1 MGHAPA
7 SGPAPAP
14 RRRGRGVAVAGI
26 AALVVGGAV
35 AAAVLTLRAGGAN
48 RGATPPVAAAST
60 VEPRTQA
67 TIDRGGGA
75 ITSDGIRIVFPPGA
89 VTAGTDVRVGVLTAA
104 PPSPDA
110 NLIVVSP
117 VWDLDAG
124 PGVFDAL
131 VEVAIAYD
139 PTRLPTG
146 RTAADLI
153 GVLATDTGYTRLPVA
168 AVDPDRHVVTLR
180 LPHFSRPAIA
190 VLASPSRIVKRH
202 PSLPFDIAVVDAY
215 PPKDPAMVDVLYRS
229 LERAYRSLTPHG
241 TRPEPFP
248 APPAGAD
255 ERLLV
260 EVTAL
265 DYLRTLYAGGFTP
278 SGVAHSHDLLQIDY
292 RELTPGTPWDA
303 AVHEF
308 FHAIQW
314 TYRERA
320 LRDGARGR
328 WSGFIAEATANWA
341 AQVVA
346 PAYTNGDVA
355 LDPEFCFVPLVY
367 DPFAVGD
374 PEVTHAYA
382 GAIFMHYLTA
392 RLGGGAVNRVLGQ
405 AYQDATDDT
414 QVLERAIRELDP
426 SASLD
431 SLYRQFVIDVL
442 FHQRVG
448 ARALHDRPADTL
460 KVPERMVTTLAIGPA
475 GDQPVRVTR
484 ELTGRRHAVAGVIKV
499 VPTVPSGTRQTLT
512 AELGGASWLWAIAED
527 AAGKQRV
534 VGGGASVRL
543 TVDDQV
549 RAVWLLPVSFA
560 DAALPLAVRMER
572 STRLA
577 WKRTQVEISPPGG
590 AIARS
595 DDVSSLSGTVTERS
609 ITTTEVFAATGNRNT
624 FTLSWTP
631 PPERLEEGVPFAMEL
646 TGTAAGSSKI
656 MSSFLVLAE
665 DARGSATFETE
676 GHPNVTLSLDLHVGV
691 GLSDHAASATERA
704 RFTPRRSPD
713 PDSDNRTLALQVYSA
728 NDAGVVYLYELE

>member
-1 MGHAPA
+1 
-7 SGPAPAP
+7 
-14 RRRGRGVAVAGI
+14 
-26 AALVVGGAV
+26 
-35 AAAVLTLRAGGAN
+35 
-48 RGATPPVAAAST
+48 
-60 VEPRTQA
+60 
-67 TIDRGGGA
+67 
-75 ITSDGIRIVFPPGA
+75 
-89 VTAGTDVRVGVLTAA
+89 
-104 PPSPDA
+104 
-110 NLIVVSP
+110 
-117 VWDLDAG
+117 
-124 PGVFDAL
+124 
-131 VEVAIAYD
+131 
-139 PTRLPTG
+139 
-146 RTAADLI
+146 
-153 GVLATDTGYTRLPVA
+153 
-168 AVDPDRHVVTLR
+168 
-180 LPHFSRPAIA
+180 
-190 VLASPSRIVKRH
+190 
-202 PSLPFDIAVVDAY
+202 
-215 PPKDPAMVDVLYRS
+215 
-229 LERAYRSLTPHG
+229 
-241 TRPEPFP
+241 
-248 APPAGAD
+248 
-255 ERLLV
+255 
-260 EVTAL
+260 VTAL

-367 DPFAVGD
+367 DPFAVGAPD
-374 PEVTHAYA
+374 VTHAYA

-392 RLGGGAVNRVLGQ
+392 RLGGAAVNRVLGQ

-431 SLYRQFVIDVL
+431 AIYRQFVIDVL

-460 KVPERMVTTLAIGPA
+460 KVPERMVTPLAIGPA

-484 ELTGRRHAVAGVIKV
+484 ELTGRRHAVAGAIKLA
-499 VPTVPSGTRQTLT
+499 PTVPSGARQTLT
-512 AELGGASWLWAIAED
+512 AELGGASWLWMIAED
-527 AAGKQRV
+527 ATGKQRL

-560 DAALPLAVRMER
+560 DGALPLAVRMER

-665 DARGSATFETE
+665 DVRGSATFEKE
-676 GHPNVTLSLDLHVGV
+676 GHPNVNLSLDLPRRRRALRSCGERHRARA
-691 GLSDHAASATERA
+691 LHAAPIARSRQRQPHAGDPGLLGEPRRRGVPVRA
-704 RFTPRRSPD
+704 RVARRPD
-713 PDSDNRTLALQVYSA
+713 ASRSWGDSRYSA
-728 NDAGVVYLYELE
+728 NGPGNKAGVRLGVNVAASRSPNTGSVVSVSGGSNVISSCIGSSSGSVQRTTMISIGSAPAGNTPKH

>member
-1 MGHAPA
+1 MGHAAA
-7 SGPAPAP
+7 SGPAP
-14 RRRGRGVAVAGI
+14 RRRGRGVALVAI

-35 AAAVLTLRAGGAN
+35 AAAVLTLRSGGAK
-48 RGATPPVAAAST
+48 RGAARSVAAAPT
-60 VEPRTQA
+60 IEPRTHG
-67 TIDRGGGA
+67 TIDRGGGTIA
-75 ITSDGIRIVFPPGA
+75 TDGIRIAFPPGA
-89 VTAGTDVRVGVLTAA
+89 VRASTDVQVGVLGAA

-124 PGVFDAL
+124 PGVFDAP
-131 VEVAIAYD
+131 VDVAIAYD

-153 GVLATDTGYTRLPVA
+153 GVLATDTGYARLPVA
-168 AVDPDRHVVTLR
+168 AIDPDRHVVTLR

-202 PSLPFDIAVVDAY
+202 PSLPFDVAVVDAY
-215 PPKDPAMVDVLYRS
+215 PPKDKAMVDVLYRS
-229 LERAYRSLTPHG
+229 IERAYQRLTPYG
-241 TRPEPFP
+241 THPEPFP

-265 DYLRTLYAGGFTP
+265 DYLRTRYAGGFTP

-308 FHAIQW
+308 FHTIQW

-328 WSGFIAEATANWA
+328 WSGFIAEATASWA

-346 PAYTNGDVA
+346 PPYANGDVPA

-367 DPFAVGD
+367 DPFAAGD
-374 PEVTHAYA
+374 RDVTHAYA

-392 RLGGGAVNRVLGQ
+392 RLGGAAVNRVLGQ

-426 SASLD
+426 GASLD
-431 SLYRQFVIDVL
+431 AIYRQFVIDVL

-448 ARALHDRPADTL
+448 ARALHDHPADTL
-460 KVPERMVTTLAIGPA
+460 KVPERVVTTLELGPA
-475 GDQPVRVTR
+475 GDQPLRVTR
-484 ELTGRRHAVAGVIKV
+484 ALTGRRHAVAGVIKV
-499 VPTVPSGTRQTLT
+499 VPTVPRGARQTLT

-527 AAGKQRV
+527 AAGTQRL
-534 VGGGASVRL
+534 VGGGASVRVN
-543 TVDDQV
+543 VDDHV
-549 RAVWLLPVSFA
+549 RAVWLVPVSFA

-572 STRLA
+572 STRLT
-577 WKRTQVEISPPGG
+577 WKRTKVERSPPGG

-595 DDVSSLSGTVTERS
+595 DDVSTLSGTITERS

-646 TGTAAGSSKI
+646 TGTAAGSSKV

-665 DARGSATFETE
+665 DVRGSATFEKE

-713 PDSDNRTLALQVYSA
+713 PASDNRTLAIQVYSA
-728 NDAGVVYLYELE
+728 NGVGVVYLYELE